1 MEPTERCVFRPCPN
15 PAIVTL
21 RLQVDERETVLAT
34 CLGHADWLGA
44 YADEDPKVRF
54 KDADLTEPR
63 PLLPEKDAG
72 TLT

>member
-1 MEPTERCVFRPCPN
+1 
-15 PAIVTL
+15 VTL